1 MMKTTTTTSEVSV
14 VNKFITVVEPKA
26 QEELA
31 ALGFTYTKT
40 KVNGKD
46 VYAFAATVEL
56 QKYLSERYSDEEW
69 HYMRSNRLF
78 F

>member
-1 MMKTTTTTSEVSV
+1 MTTSEVSI

-69 HYMRSNRLF
+69 HYMKQNLLCF
-78 F
+78 

>member
-1 MMKTTTTTSEVSV
+1 MTTSEVGI

-46 VYAFAATVEL
+46 VYAFAATIEL

-69 HYMRSNRLF
+69 HYMKQNLLCF
-78 F
+78 

>member
-1 MMKTTTTTSEVSV
+1 MD
-14 VNKFITVVEPKA
+14 KFIMVVEPKA

-40 KVNGKD
+40 EMGGKT
-46 VYAFAATVEL
+46 VYAFADTVEL
-56 QKYLSERYSDEEW
+56 QKFLAERYSDEEW
-69 HYMRSNRLF
+69 HYMRSGKLF

>member
-1 MMKTTTTTSEVSV
+1 M
-14 VNKFITVVEPKA
+14 NKFITVVESKA

>member
-1 MMKTTTTTSEVSV
+1 MD
-14 VNKFITVVEPKA
+14 KFIMVVQPEA

-40 KVNGKD
+40 KADGKD

>member
-1 MMKTTTTTSEVSV
+1 M
-14 VNKFITVVEPKA
+14 NKFITVVEPKA

-31 ALGFTYTKT
+31 ALGFTYTKAEI
-40 KVNGKD
+40 NGKT
-46 VYAFAATVEL
+46 VYAFADTVDL

-69 HYMRSNRLF
+69 HYMKNNRLF

>member
-1 MMKTTTTTSEVSV
+1 M
-14 VNKFITVVEPKA
+14 NKFITVVEPKA

-46 VYAFAATVEL
+46 IYAFAATVEL
-56 QKYLSERYSDEEW
+56 QKYLSERYSGEEW
-69 HYMRSNRLF
+69 HYMKQNLLCF
-78 F
+78 

>member
-1 MMKTTTTTSEVSV
+1 MTTSEVSI

-46 VYAFAATVEL
+46 IYAFAATVEL

-69 HYMRSNRLF
+69 HYMKQNLLCF
-78 F
+78 

>member
-1 MMKTTTTTSEVSV
+1 M
-14 VNKFITVVEPKA
+14 NKFITVVEPKA

-31 ALGFTYTKT
+31 ALGFAYTKT
-40 KVNGKD
+40 EIGGKT

-69 HYMRSNRLF
+69 HYMKQNLLCF
-78 F
+78 

>member
-1 MMKTTTTTSEVSV
+1 MD
-14 VNKFITVVEPKA
+14 KFIMVVQPEA

-40 KVNGKD
+40 TLNGKT
-46 VYAFAATVEL
+46 VYAFANTKEL

-69 HYMRSNRLF
+69 HFMQRNLLCF
-78 F
+78 

>member
-1 MMKTTTTTSEVSV
+1 MD
-14 VNKFITVVEPKA
+14 KFIMVVEPKA

-40 KVNGKD
+40 EIGGKT
-46 VYAFAATVEL
+46 VYAFADTVEL
-56 QKYLSERYSDEEW
+56 QKFLAERYSDEEW
-69 HYMRSNRLF
+69 HYMRSGKLF

>member
-1 MMKTTTTTSEVSV
+1 MTTSEVGI
-14 VNKFITVVEPKA
+14 VNKFITVEPKA

-40 KVNGKD
+40 EIGGKT
-46 VYAFAATVEL
+46 VYAFADTAEL
-56 QKYLSERYSDEEW
+56 QKFLAERYSDEEW
-69 HYMRSNRLF
+69 HYMRSNKLF

>member
-1 MMKTTTTTSEVSV
+1 M
-14 VNKFITVVEPKA
+14 NKFITVVEPKA

-56 QKYLSERYSDEEW
+56 QKYLSERYSDEECSSEFLEKKRKKGG
-69 HYMRSNRLF
+69 RSET
-78 F
+78 

>member
-1 MMKTTTTTSEVSV
+1 MD
-14 VNKFITVVEPKA
+14 KFITVVEPKA

-46 VYAFAATVEL
+46 IYAFAATVEL

-69 HYMRSNRLF
+69 HYMKQNLLCF
-78 F
+78 

>member
-1 MMKTTTTTSEVSV
+1 MTTSEVGI

-26 QEELA
+26 QEELV

-69 HYMRSNRLF
+69 HYMKQNLLCF
-78 F
+78 

>member
-1 MMKTTTTTSEVSV
+1 MTTSEVGI

-40 KVNGKD
+40 EIGGKT
-46 VYAFAATVEL
+46 VYAFADTAEL
-56 QKYLSERYSDEEW
+56 QKLLAERYSDEEW
-69 HYMRSNRLF
+69 HYMRSNKLF

>member
-1 MMKTTTTTSEVSV
+1 M
-14 VNKFITVVEPKA
+14 NKFINVVKPEA

-40 KVNGKD
+40 EIGGKI
-46 VYAFAATVEL
+46 VYAFADTDEL
-56 QKYLSERYSDEEW
+56 QKYLAERYSDEEW
-69 HYMRSNRLF
+69 HYMRSNKLF

>member
-1 MMKTTTTTSEVSV
+1 M
-14 VNKFITVVEPKA
+14 NKFITVVEPKA

-31 ALGFTYTKT
+31 TLGFAYTKT

-69 HYMRSNRLF
+69 HYMKQNLLCF
-78 F
+78 